1 MSSIRTLSS
10 LVRAGLAGAVFAAAF
25 SAQAQAPRSCDEV
38 FQPQVGQSGK
48 DVIWVPTPD
57 ELVSRMLNAAK
68 VTKDDLVFDLGAGDG
83 KIAIA
88 AARDFG
94 ARSVGIEFKKEMAD
108 LARCNAQRAGVSDRV
123 TIINGDIFKED
134 FSKATVV
141 SMYLLPDLN
150 LRLRPTILK
159 MRPGTRIVTNSFTMG
174 DWEPDRVL
182 SGPGNTGYYWVVP
195 APVEG
200 NWTLDGVDGNTA
212 ATISLTQRYQRVGGT
227 ISMGGKSQPLLEP
240 RLEGAELRFAFIDG
254 SNGLRSAR
262 ATIDGAA
269 MKGETGTNAY
279 LSTPF
284 SGKRAGN

>member
-1 MSSIRTLSS
+1 
-10 LVRAGLAGAVFAAAF
+10 
-25 SAQAQAPRSCDEV
+25 
-38 FQPQVGQSGK
+38 
-48 DVIWVPTPD
+48 
-57 ELVSRMLNAAK
+57 MLNAAK

-262 ATIDGAA
+262 ATIDGAT

>member
-1 MSSIRTLSS
+1 MSSSKILSS
-10 LVRAGLAGAVFAAAF
+10 ALRSGLAGLILASAF
-25 SAQAQAPRSCDEV
+25 SVNAQAPRSCDEV

-94 ARSVGIEFKKEMAD
+94 ARSVGIEYKKEMAE

-123 TIINGDIFKED
+123 TIIHGDIFKED

-141 SMYLLPDLN
+141 SMYLLPELN

-159 MRPGTRIVTNSFTMG
+159 MKPGTRIVTNSFTMG
-174 DWEPDRVL
+174 DWEPDRIL
-182 SGPGNTGYYWVVP
+182 SGPGNTGYFWVVP
-195 APVEG
+195 AAVDG
-200 NWTLDGVDGNTA
+200 NWTIEGLDGNTA
-212 ATISLTQRYQRVGGT
+212 ATLSLTQRYQRVGGT

-240 RLEGAELRFAFIDG
+240 RLEGGEFRFAFIDG
-254 SNGLRSAR
+254 SNGLRSVR
-262 ATIDGAA
+262 ATIDGNS
-269 MKGETGTNAY
+269 MKGESGTNSY

-284 SGKRAGN
+284 TGQRAGK

>member
-1 MSSIRTLSS
+1 MSSSKILSS
-10 LVRAGLAGAVFAAAF
+10 ALRTGFAGVILATAV
-25 SAQAQAPRSCDEV
+25 SVNAQASRSCDEV

-57 ELVSRMLNAAK
+57 ELVSRMLAAAK

-94 ARSVGIEFKKEMAD
+94 ARSVGIEFKKEMAE
-108 LARCNAQRAGVSDRV
+108 LARCNAQRAGVGDRV

-134 FSKATVV
+134 FSKATVI
-141 SMYLLPDLN
+141 SMYLLPELN

-159 MRPGTRIVTNSFTMG
+159 MKPGTRIVTNSFTMG

-195 APVEG
+195 ASVEG
-200 NWTLDGVDGNTA
+200 NWALEGLDGNTA
-212 ATISLTQRYQRVGGT
+212 ATLALTQRYQRVGGT
-227 ISMGGKSQPLLEP
+227 IALGGKSQPLLEP

-254 SNGLRSAR
+254 SNGLRSVR
-262 ATIDGAA
+262 VTVDGASL
-269 MKGETGTNAY
+269 KGESGTNAY
-279 LSTPF
+279 LSTPV
-284 SGKRAGN
+284 SGRRAGN

>member
-1 MSSIRTLSS
+1 MSPSKILSS
-10 LVRAGLAGAVFAAAF
+10 ALRTGIAGAMLVVAF
-25 SAQAQAPRSCDEV
+25 SANAQAQRSCDEV

-57 ELVSRMLNAAK
+57 ELISRMLGAAK

-94 ARSVGIEFKKEMAD
+94 ARAVGIEYKKEMAE
-108 LARCNAQRAGVSDRV
+108 LARCNAQRAGVSGRV
-123 TIINGDIFKED
+123 TIIHGDIFKED

-141 SMYLLPDLN
+141 TMYLLPELN

-182 SGPGNTGYYWVVP
+182 SGPGNTGYFWVVP
-195 APVEG
+195 APVQG
-200 NWTLDGVDGNTA
+200 NWALDGIDGNAA
-212 ATISLTQRYQRVGGT
+212 ATLSLTQRYQRVGGT
-227 ISMGGKSQPLLEP
+227 ISVGGKSQPLLEP
-240 RLEGAELRFAFIDG
+240 RLEGAELRFAFVDG
-254 SNGLRSAR
+254 SNGLRSVR
-262 ATIDGAA
+262 ATIDGNS

-279 LSTPF
+279 LSSPF
-284 SGKRAGN
+284 TGRRPAN

>member
-1 MSSIRTLSS
+1 M
-10 LVRAGLAGAVFAAAF
+10 AFGA
-25 SAQAQAPRSCDEV
+25 SAQATRSCDEV

-57 ELVSRMLNAAK
+57 ELVNRMLKAAK

-88 AARDFG
+88 AARDYG
-94 ARSVGIEFKKEMAD
+94 ARSVGIEYKKEMAE
-108 LARCNAQRAGVSDRV
+108 LARCSAQRAGVSDRT
-123 TIINGDIFKED
+123 TIIHGDIFKED

-141 SMYLLPDLN
+141 TMYLLPELN

-159 MRPGTRIVTNSFTMG
+159 MKPGTRIVTNSFTMG
-174 DWEPDRVL
+174 DWEPDQVL
-182 SGPGNTGYYWVVP
+182 TGPGNTGYFWVVP
-195 APVEG
+195 AQVEG
-200 NWTLDGVDGNTA
+200 KWALDGVDGNTA
-212 ATISLTQRYQRVGGT
+212 ATLTLSQRFQRVGGT
-227 ISMGGKSQPLLEP
+227 ISLGGKAQPLLEP

-254 SNGLRSAR
+254 SNNLRSVR

-279 LSTPF
+279 MSAPF
-284 SGKRAGN
+284 QGRRSAN

>member
-1 MSSIRTLSS
+1 MSSSKILSS
-10 LVRAGLAGAVFAAAF
+10 ALRTGLAGVILATAF
-25 SAQAQAPRSCDEV
+25 SVNAQASRSCDEV

-57 ELVSRMLNAAK
+57 ELVSRMLTAAK

-94 ARSVGIEFKKEMAD
+94 ARSVGIEFKKEMAE

-123 TIINGDIFKED
+123 SIINGDIFKED
-134 FSKATVV
+134 FSKATVI
-141 SMYLLPDLN
+141 SMYLLPELN

-159 MRPGTRIVTNSFTMG
+159 MKPGTRIVTNSFTMG

-195 APVEG
+195 ASVEG
-200 NWTLDGVDGNTA
+200 NWALEGLDGNTA
-212 ATISLTQRYQRVGGT
+212 ATLSLTQRYQRVGGT
-227 ISMGGKSQPLLEP
+227 IALAGKSQPLLEP
-240 RLEGAELRFAFIDG
+240 RLEGAEFRFAFIDS
-254 SNGLRSAR
+254 SNGLRSVR
-262 ATIDGAA
+262 VTIDGTTL
-269 MKGETGTNAY
+269 KGESGTNAY
-279 LSTPF
+279 LSTPV
-284 SGKRAGN
+284 SGRRAGN

>member
-1 MSSIRTLSS
+1 MVSKLVPS
-10 LVRAGLAGAVFAAAF
+10 LLRAGVAGAILTTALTVN
-25 SAQAQAPRSCDEV
+25 AQAARSCDEV

-57 ELVSRMLNAAK
+57 ELVSRMLKAAK

-94 ARSVGIEFKKEMAD
+94 ARSVGIEFKKEMAE
-108 LARCNAQRAGVSDRV
+108 LARCNAQRAGVGDRT

-141 SMYLLPDLN
+141 TMYLLPELN
-150 LRLRPTILK
+150 LRLRPTLLK
-159 MRPGTRIVTNSFTMG
+159 MKPGTRIVTNSFTMG
-174 DWEPDRVL
+174 DWEADQVL
-182 SGPGNTGYYWVVP
+182 SGPGNTGYFWVVP
-195 APVEG
+195 AAVEG
-200 NWTLDGVDGNTA
+200 SWTVDGVDGNSS
-212 ATISLTQRYQRVGGT
+212 ATLSLTQRYQRVGGT
-227 ISMGGKSQPLLEP
+227 IAVGGKSQPLLEP

-254 SNGLRSAR
+254 SNNLRSVR
-262 ATIDGAA
+262 ATIDGSA
-269 MKGETGTNAY
+269 MKGESGTNSY

-284 SGKRAGN
+284 SGRRAGS

>member
-1 MSSIRTLSS
+1 MSSSKILSS
-10 LVRAGLAGAVFAAAF
+10 ALRSGLAGAILATAF
-25 SAQAQAPRSCDEV
+25 SVNAQASRSCDEV

-83 KIAIA
+83 KIAIS

-94 ARSVGIEFKKEMAD
+94 ARSVGIEFKKEMAE

-134 FSKATVV
+134 FSKATVI
-141 SMYLLPDLN
+141 SMYLLPELN

-159 MRPGTRIVTNSFTMG
+159 MKPGTRIVTNSFTMG

-195 APVEG
+195 ASVEG
-200 NWTLDGVDGNTA
+200 NWALEGLDGNTA
-212 ATISLTQRYQRVGGT
+212 ATLSLTQRYQRVGGT
-227 ISMGGKSQPLLEP
+227 IALAGKSQPLLEP
-240 RLEGAELRFAFIDG
+240 RLEGAEFRFAFIDS
-254 SNGLRSAR
+254 SNGLRSVR
-262 ATIDGAA
+262 VTIDGTTL
-269 MKGETGTNAY
+269 KGESGTNAY
-279 LSTPF
+279 LSTPV
-284 SGKRAGN
+284 SGRRAGK